1 MREGVWEEEFHRWL
15 GLGFGFV
22 WGLAAA
28 MGVFNLEDQFSFY
41 GAYHHNKINVLI
53 HIVFVWP
60 IYFSASTLLA
70 YTPPLAPQLPIMAA
84 LPCHDYMV
92 LNYSFLLATVY
103 ALFYISLEPKSGS
116 VGAFLVLL
124 CWMGSNAV
132 AQHLPY
138 ALGWKVSRGNPYVT
152 NLSRMDNFLL
162 PFFRFQNLR

>member
-1 MREGVWEEEFHRWL
+1 
-15 GLGFGFV
+15 
-22 WGLAAA
+22 

-53 HIVFVWP
+53 HMVFVWP

-70 YTPPLAPQLPIMAA
+70 YTLPLAPQLPIMAA
-84 LPCHDYMV
+84 LPYHDYMV
-92 LNYSFLLATVY
+92 LNYSFVLAAVY

-116 VGAFLVLL
+116 VGALLVLL

-138 ALGWKVSRGNPYVT
+138 ALGWKVSRE
-152 NLSRMDNFLL
+152 NLNENNVCRMNNCCRRSFLL
-162 PFFRFQNLR
+162 RIYVDWGSQCL

>member
-1 MREGVWEEEFHRWL
+1 
-15 GLGFGFV
+15 
-22 WGLAAA
+22 

-53 HIVFVWP
+53 HTVFVWP

-84 LPCHDYMV
+84 LPYHGYMV
-92 LNYSFLLATVY
+92 LNYSFVLAAVY

-138 ALGWKVSRGNPYVT
+138 ALGWKVSRENPNFN
-152 NLSRMDNFLL
+152 NLSRTNNYCRRSF
-162 PFFRFQNLR
+162 PIEKIC